1 MRQNKPFHRAIIFSG
16 GGTRFAIYCG
26 MYAAMI
32 DLNMKPDV
40 IISSCGGSIAGTI
53 IKRFPNNDD
62 QKKYLQSEELYS
74 FIKNTRLTKERKIH
88 RIGRLVLKKVRN
100 KNLAPYVEDIFNRY
114 LVEMQEDISSQLPS
128 LVSKRDND
136 IKLIIIGS
144 QLLFDKTT
152 INDKRNNN
160 KLYKKIIFTDIET
173 ASLIDTKQ
181 IEIESENYINSAVSS
196 SITIKTDVPW
206 HIAMR
211 ISLSDMF
218 YVSPVFWHGDYY
230 AGGAIDLIPIE
241 LAQHLADNVIMEHK
255 KGYTKVEESLV
266 RAVLGYSGNQRLKEV
281 YQYVGFHRIDTS
293 DIKKVLNGHY
303 CKKKLNWLQFKIEM
317 ELPNSY
323 QQFCEDM
330 HLQWQYG
337 YNKMRKTLL
346 A

>member
-1 MRQNKPFHRAIIFSG
+1 MGQNKPFHRAIIFSG

-26 MYAAMI
+26 MYTAMI

-74 FIKNTRLTKERKIH
+74 FIKNTRLTEERKIN
-88 RIGRLVLKKVRN
+88 RIGRLVLEKVKN
-100 KNLAPYVEDIFNRY
+100 KDFAPYVEDVFHRY
-114 LVEMQEDISSQLPS
+114 LVEMQEDISSQLPFLIS
-128 LVSKRDND
+128 NKDNE
-136 IKLIIIGS
+136 IKLIVIGS

-152 INDKRNNN
+152 INNKRDNN

-181 IEIESENYINSAVSS
+181 IEIGSENYINSAVSS

-211 ISLSDMF
+211 MSLSDMF
-218 YVSPVFWHGDYY
+218 YVSPVFWDGDYY
-230 AGGAIDLIPIE
+230 AGGAIDLMPIE
-241 LAQHLADNVIMEHK
+241 LAQHLAESVILEHK
-255 KGYTKVEESLV
+255 KGYTQVEESLV
-266 RAVLGYSGNQRLKEV
+266 RAVLGYSGNQRLREV
-281 YQYVGFHRIDTS
+281 YQHAALHWVDTS

-303 CKKKLNWLQFKIEM
+303 CKKKLNWLRFCIEM
-317 ELPNSY
+317 KLPNSY

-337 YNKMRKTLL
+337 YDKMRETLL